1 MPDNKATLTI
11 SFDEGADSSLLAVA
25 MLDDELNKDAS
36 GETKTSFGLTDQPWF
51 LVHLDPKL
59 AISRVRCSSGT
70 VSGGNLVTRTHE
82 SDIDV
87 ADADETTELE
97 YNPSGG
103 VSGEWYG
110 NKPGMTRS
118 GRTITWAEPLPAAG
132 KLKYQYQAHSYRY
145 NPQVASGAKEWRSHI
160 VIHVTAKK

>member
-1 MPDNKATLTI
+1 MADNKATLTI

-36 GETKTSFGLTDQPWF
+36 GETKTSFGLTDKPYF
-51 LVHLDPKL
+51 LVHLDPAL
-59 AISRVRCSSGT
+59 AITRVRCSSGS
-70 VSGGNLVTRTHE
+70 VSGGGLVTRTHE

-87 ADADETTELE
+87 ADAEETTDLE

-103 VSGEWYG
+103 VTGTWYG
-110 NKPGMTRS
+110 NNPGMTRS

-132 KLKYQYQAHSYRY
+132 KLKYSYQAYSYRY
-145 NPQVASGAKEWRSHI
+145 TPPAMGAAKEWRTHI
-160 VIHVTAKK
+160 VIHVGAK